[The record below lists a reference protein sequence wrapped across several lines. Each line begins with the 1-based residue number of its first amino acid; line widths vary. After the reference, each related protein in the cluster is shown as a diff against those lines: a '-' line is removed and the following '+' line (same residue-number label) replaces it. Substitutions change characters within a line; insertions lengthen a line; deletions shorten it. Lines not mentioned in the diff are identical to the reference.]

1 RGETQ
6 LVGYPTQFPDVSM
19 VDWTNGKPNSRYW
32 VLKLVKD
39 NFGPGDTLLGT
50 VFTDSAANFE
60 SMESM
65 LAAVAA
71 QAYRTSK
78 GERKLL
84 LVNKRNRTVELTL
97 PADADRGRVDTV
109 DTSTAE
115 G

>member
-1 RGETQ
+1 
-6 LVGYPTQFPDVSM
+6 
-19 VDWTNGKPNSRYW
+19 

-50 VFTDSAANFE
+50 VFTDSAANVE

-65 LAAVAA
+65 LPAVAA

-97 PADADRGRVDTV
+97 PADVDRGRVDIV
-109 DTSTAE
+109 DMSMAE
-115 G
+115 GSARIEALAGHGIELAPFAVAVVTLR